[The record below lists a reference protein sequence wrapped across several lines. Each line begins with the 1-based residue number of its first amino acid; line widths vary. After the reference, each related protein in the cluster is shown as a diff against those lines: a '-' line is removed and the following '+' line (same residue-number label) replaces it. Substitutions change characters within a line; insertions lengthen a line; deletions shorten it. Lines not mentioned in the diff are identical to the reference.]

1 MKDYGK
7 MSDFEINKA
16 VAELLGLEMSSSHD
30 GAYVGVVRRSI
41 GSRPN
46 YIHVNYCNNP
56 SDAWPIMEE
65 CKIGLA
71 FVNGEWR
78 ASSVKAGYHE
88 YSDKNAL
95 RAAMIVYLISFHIF
109 FCKCGLARPRQTH
122 QHNKVVHT
130 NTPILF

>member
-1 MKDYGK
+1 MKDYSK

-16 VAELLGLEMSSSHD
+16 VATALGMDVS
-30 GAYVGVVRRSI
+30 GATEENNIMYGYVDD
-41 GSRPN
+41 
-46 YIHVNYCNNP
+46 YCNNP

-88 YSDKNAL
+88 YSDKRAL
-95 RAAMIVYLISFHIF
+95 KSAMIVYLMM
-109 FCKCGLARPRQTH
+109 KDEE
-122 QHNKVVHT
+122 K
-130 NTPILF
+130 